1 MQDLI
6 IEIQELRKE
15 LNSAIEVL
23 KRRGQE
29 KAEKE
34 RNYRVALSKKILLLR
49 DEKVP
54 VTIINDLARGDEEI
68 AKLKFERDV
77 AETLYETALQKIY
90 AIKIELG
97 IVQNQME
104 AEWKGE

>member
-15 LNSAIEVL
+15 LNSAIELL
-23 KRRGQE
+23 KRRGRE

-34 RNYRVALSKKILLLR
+34 RNYRVALAKKILLLR
-49 DEKVP
+49 DEKIP

-104 AEWKGE
+104 AERKGE

>member
-15 LNSAIEVL
+15 LNTAIELL
-23 KRRGQE
+23 KRRGRE

-34 RNYRVALSKKILLLR
+34 RNYRVALAKKILLLR
-49 DEKVP
+49 DEKIP

-68 AKLKFERDV
+68 AKLKLERDI
-77 AETLYETALQKIY
+77 AETLYESALQKIY

-104 AEWKGE
+104 AERKGE

>member
-104 AEWKGE
+104 AERKGE

>member
-15 LNSAIEVL
+15 LNTAIEVL
-23 KRRGQE
+23 KQIGQK
-29 KAEKE
+29 KADKE
-34 RNYRVALSKKILLLR
+34 RNYRVALAKKILLLR
-49 DEKVP
+49 DEKIP

-97 IVQNQME
+97 IVQNQIE
-104 AEWKGE
+104 AERKGE

>member
-15 LNSAIEVL
+15 LNTAIEVL
-23 KRRGQE
+23 KQRGQK
-29 KAEKE
+29 KADKE
-34 RNYRVALSKKILLLR
+34 RNYRIALAKKILLLR
-49 DEKVP
+49 DEKIP